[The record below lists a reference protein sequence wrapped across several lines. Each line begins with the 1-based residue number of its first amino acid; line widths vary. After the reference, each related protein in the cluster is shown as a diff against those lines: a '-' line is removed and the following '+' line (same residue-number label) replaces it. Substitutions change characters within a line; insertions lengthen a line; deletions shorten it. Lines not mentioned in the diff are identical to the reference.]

1 MADFIVDEE
10 EVDKNGAP
18 VRRRKPCKKKS
29 RPAIG
34 VSSSA
39 LQEAR
44 EIFVVVNE
52 LLMLRKQRFA
62 KGGSY
67 DDFGEWREKRLEDEF
82 EPFILTEKYMT
93 EKDDRIRKIDVPERI
108 QVIDQYRDDQKVD
121 LYYKKEES
129 SLQSEQEKDKKL
141 AKKYFKPR
149 MIVHPRFQN
158 FTVDEA
164 MEFLSDK
171 DAGESIIHPSVR
183 GPSYLTLTLKIS
195 DGVYSHKDIFEGGK
209 EHKDITS
216 LLCLGKTLKIGD
228 DTFEDLDEV
237 MDRYVDKLVTHLK
250 TMLAYHKFR
259 RGSKAEV
266 DNLLRMEK
274 AANPMRI
281 VYCFGIS
288 HEHPGTFILSYIRST
303 NPHYEYIGLHPK
315 GFRFRSIDFENI
327 DSLVAYFQRHNN
339 DLQLDSMPPIRSVA
353 GMVQMRSLATGG
365 SSNGFVGADFCA
377 F

>member
-1 MADFIVDEE
+1 
-10 EVDKNGAP
+10 
-18 VRRRKPCKKKS
+18 
-29 RPAIG
+29 
-34 VSSSA
+34 
-39 LQEAR
+39 
-44 EIFVVVNE
+44 
-52 LLMLRKQRFA
+52 
-62 KGGSY
+62 
-67 DDFGEWREKRLEDEF
+67 
-82 EPFILTEKYMT
+82 
-93 EKDDRIRKIDVPERI
+93 
-108 QVIDQYRDDQKVD
+108 
-121 LYYKKEES
+121 
-129 SLQSEQEKDKKL
+129 
-141 AKKYFKPR
+141 
-149 MIVHPRFQN
+149 
-158 FTVDEA
+158 

-237 MDRYVDKLVTHLK
+237 MDRYVDPLVTHLK

-315 GFRFRSIDFENI
+315 GFTFRSIDFANI
-327 DSLVAYFQRHNN
+327 DRLVAYFQRH
-339 DLQLDSMPPIRSVA
+339 LQLDSMPPIRSVA

-365 SSNGFVGADFCA
+365 SSNG
-377 F
+377 